1 MENKEDK
8 GGKVRPCQYC
18 KEHVNPQRPLR
29 VITCD
34 VCLKE
39 LTITAHIE
47 MELPM
52 MKVKF

>member
-1 MENKEDK
+1 MEDKED
-8 GGKVRPCQYC
+8 KVRPCQYC
-18 KEHVNPQRPLR
+18 KKPVNPQRPSK

-39 LTITAHIE
+39 RTITGHIE
-47 MELPM
+47 MEIPM